1 MYLLLVVIVYIIF
14 AKIFVDWKKLKEYY
28 PTIQFFIIG
37 NLLYNFLFYNHTL
50 WAYKAVTVPWLNHT
64 LIDITFSFFI
74 LPVVIMIYLQY
85 FPKTTKKKIMYVS
98 VWIAYFSFLEY
109 IFFKRGLFIYE
120 NNWGII
126 MSMVFNTIM
135 FVILRLHHRKPML
148 ALAVSLPIIIILLY
162 FYHPSL
168 SDLK

>member
-1 MYLLLVVIVYIIF
+1 VYLLIVVIVYIIF
-14 AKIFVDWKKLKEYY
+14 AKIFVKWRNFKEFY

-50 WAYKAVTVPWLNHT
+50 WAYKAVTVTWLNHT

>member
-1 MYLLLVVIVYIIF
+1 VYLLLVVIVYIIF
-14 AKIFVDWKKLKEYY
+14 AKIFVDWKRFKEFY

-50 WAYKAVTVPWLNHT
+50 WSYKAVTVNWLNHT
-64 LIDITFSFFI
+64 LIDITFSFII

-85 FPKTTKKKIMYVS
+85 FPKTPKKKIAYLA

-109 IFFKRGLFIYE
+109 IFYKRGLFIYE
-120 NNWGII
+120 NDWGLG
-126 MSMVFNTIM
+126 MSVVFNTIM
-135 FVILRLHHRKPML
+135 FVLLRMHSRKPVL
-148 ALAVSLPIIIILLY
+148 SLAVSLPIIIILL
-162 FYHPSL
+162 FFFHPSL

>member
-1 MYLLLVVIVYIIF
+1 VYLLLVVIVYIIF
-14 AKIFVDWKKLKEYY
+14 AKIFVKWKNLKEFY

-135 FVILRLHHRKPML
+135 FVILRLHHRKPIL
-148 ALAVSLPIIIILLY
+148 ALVVSLPIIIILLY